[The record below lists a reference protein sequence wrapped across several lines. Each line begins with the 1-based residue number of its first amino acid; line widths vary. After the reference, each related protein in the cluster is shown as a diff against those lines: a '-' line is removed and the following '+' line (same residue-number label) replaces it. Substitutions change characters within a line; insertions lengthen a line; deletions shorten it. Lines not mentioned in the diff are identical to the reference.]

1 MKKIENNFAFIDGQN
16 LNLGIQELG
25 WKLDFSRFRHYL
37 KEKYAVKTAYY
48 FIVYVS
54 GNQDLYSYLQKAGY
68 VLIFKPT
75 IPDNNGKI
83 KGNTDADLVLR
94 AMLDFSEY
102 DKAIIVASDGD
113 YYSLVEYLY
122 QKNKLKCVMSPYNE
136 TCSVLLKKSAREK
149 IVFMNNLQKKL
160 EYKRL

>member
-48 FIVYVS
+48 FIGYVS

-83 KGNTDADLVLR
+83 KGKPDPQIYQLDQPLRKTFMRLLLQVVEKFYLQMDIVGDLVKINL
-94 AMLDFSEY
+94 M
-102 DKAIIVASDGD
+102 II
-113 YYSLVEYLY
+113 
-122 QKNKLKCVMSPYNE
+122 
-136 TCSVLLKKSAREK
+136 
-149 IVFMNNLQKKL
+149 
-160 EYKRL
+160 